1 MSYLPNPDRY
11 SAMRYRRSGNSGLL
25 LPELSLGLWHN
36 FGETDS
42 FAVARDMVRFAFDSG
57 ITHFDLAN
65 NYGTP
70 PGSAEETLGRILKK
84 DFEGLRHEMVITTKA
99 GHLMWPGPYGDWGSR
114 KYIIESCN
122 DSLKRMGLE
131 YVDIFYTH
139 RYDPNTPLEETA
151 SALETIYR
159 QGKALYI
166 GISKYPA
173 AAADVVVRYLREA
186 RVPVIIHQLKY
197 SMLVREPEKEVLG
210 YNKENGLGT
219 ITFSPLAQGLLT
231 DKYIDGI
238 PEDSRAAKAEGF
250 LKKEE
255 VAPKMNEVK
264 ALREIAS
271 RRGQT
276 IAQMALSWLLHDNR
290 VTSVLIGA
298 SRVQQIAENLKALEN
313 ITFSKE
319 ELEAIDRI
327 TLG

>member
-11 SAMRYRRSGNSGLL
+11 KAMRYRRTGNSGLV

-36 FGETDS
+36 FGEPDN
-42 FAVARDMVRFAFDSG
+42 FGVCRNMVQYAFDAG

-65 NYGTP
+65 NYGP
-70 PGSAEETLGRILKK
+70 PAGAAEETFGRILRK
-84 DFEGLRHEMVITTKA
+84 DFQNLRHEMVISTKA
-99 GHLMWPGPYGDWGSR
+99 GHEMWPGPYGDGSSR
-114 KYIIESCN
+114 KYLIESCN
-122 DSLKRMGLE
+122 ESLQRMGLE
-131 YVDIFYTH
+131 YVDIFYSH

-173 AAADVVVRYLREA
+173 EAAEVILRYLSEV
-186 RVPVIIHQLKY
+186 RVPVIVHQLKY
-197 SMLVREPEKEVLG
+197 SLLLRQPEQEILG
-210 YNKENGLGT
+210 YNKEHGMGT

-238 PEDSRAAKAEGF
+238 PQDSRAAKSHGY
-250 LKKEE
+250 LKTEE
-255 VAPKMNEVK
+255 VSPAMEKVR
-264 ALREIAS
+264 ALREIALK
-271 RRGQT
+271 RGQT
-276 IAQMALSWLLHDNR
+276 IAQMAISWQLHDDR

-298 SRVQQIAENLKALEN
+298 SRVEQIAENLKSLEN

-319 ELEAIDRI
+319 EIEEIDRI
-327 TLG
+327 TL

>member
-1 MSYLPNPDRY
+1 
-11 SAMRYRRSGNSGLL
+11 MRFRRSGNSGIL

-42 FAVARDMVRFAFDSG
+42 FATARDMIRYSFDNG

-65 NYGTP
+65 NYGPP
-70 PGSAEETLGRILKK
+70 PGAAEETFGRILKK
-84 DFEGLRHEMVITTKA
+84 DFAGLRHEMVISSKA
-99 GHLMWPGPYGDWGSR
+99 GHEMWPGPYGDGGSR
-114 KYIIESCN
+114 KYLIESCN
-122 DSLKRMGLE
+122 ESLQRMGLE

-139 RYDPNTPLEETA
+139 RYDADTPLEETA
-151 SALETIYR
+151 SALETIYK

-173 AAADVVVRYLREA
+173 FAANVVLNYLREA

-197 SMLVREPEKEVLG
+197 SMLVREPEVEILG

-238 PEDSRAAKAEGF
+238 PQDSRAAKEHGF

-255 VAPKMNEVK
+255 VSPAMEKVV
-264 ALREIAS
+264 ALREIAKK
-271 RRGQT
+271 RGQS
-276 IAQMALSWLLHDNR
+276 IAQMAISWQLHDDR

-298 SRVQQIAENLKALEN
+298 SRVDQIKENLKALEN
-313 ITFSKE
+313 ISFSSE
-319 ELEAIDRI
+319 ELALIDKI
-327 TLG
+327 TQG

>member
-1 MSYLPNPDRY
+1 
-11 SAMRYRRSGNSGLL
+11 MRFRRSGNSGIL

-42 FAVARDMVRFAFDSG
+42 FATARDMIRYSFDNG

-65 NYGTP
+65 NYGPP
-70 PGSAEETLGRILKK
+70 PGAAEETFGRILKK
-84 DFEGLRHEMVITTKA
+84 DFAGLRHEMVISSKA
-99 GHLMWPGPYGDWGSR
+99 GHEMWPGPYGDGGSR
-114 KYIIESCN
+114 KYLIESCN
-122 DSLKRMGLE
+122 ESLQRMGLE

-139 RYDPNTPLEETA
+139 RYDADTPLEETA
-151 SALETIYR
+151 SALETIYK
-159 QGKALYI
+159 QGKAFYI

-173 AAADVVVRYLREA
+173 FAANVVLNYLREA

-197 SMLVREPEKEVLG
+197 SMLVREPEVEILG

-238 PEDSRAAKAEGF
+238 PQDSRAAKEHGF

-255 VAPKMNEVK
+255 VSPAMGKVV
-264 ALREIAS
+264 ALREIAKK
-271 RRGQT
+271 RGQS
-276 IAQMALSWLLHDNR
+276 IAQMAISWQLHDDR

-298 SRVQQIAENLKALEN
+298 SRVDQIKENLKALEN
-313 ITFSKE
+313 ISFSSE
-319 ELEAIDRI
+319 ELALIDKI
-327 TLG
+327 TQG